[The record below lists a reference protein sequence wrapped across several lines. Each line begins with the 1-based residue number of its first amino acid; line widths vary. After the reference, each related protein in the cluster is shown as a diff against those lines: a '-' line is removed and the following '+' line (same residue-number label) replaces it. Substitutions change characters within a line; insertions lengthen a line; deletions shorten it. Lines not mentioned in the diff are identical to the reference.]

1 MLRPIGLAD
10 GVPWRR
16 WGRVTVAVGHFVQI
30 LAASGAMATP
40 PMQTPEVF
48 PLAANAPEDV
58 VRSIYTLPDPDFGVF
73 AEPHRRPEVYTP
85 RIVQL
90 AARMDACY
98 RAKYGMAELDFN
110 FIVPGQDYDIR
121 SVHVG
126 LVRQTDT
133 EAEVR
138 VVLMN
143 PDMPVV
149 IEYRLQRINE
159 DWRVDDVLFFGGETS
174 MSKFLAGPC

>member
-1 MLRPIGLAD
+1 MPRHYLRMVSLILLPLLA
-10 GVPWRR
+10 GV
-16 WGRVTVAVGHFVQI
+16 
-30 LAASGAMATP
+30 SMATP
-40 PMQTPEVF
+40 PMRPPAVV
-48 PLAANAPEDV
+48 PRVSIAPDEV
-58 VRSIYTLPDPDFGVF
+58 VRRIYTLPDPDFGVF
-73 AEPHRRPEVYTP
+73 AEPRRRPEVYTP

-121 SVHVG
+121 SAHVG

-143 PDMPVV
+143 PDTPVA
-149 IEYRLQRINE
+149 IEYRLQRING
-159 DWRVDDVLFFGGETS
+159 DWRVDDVLFFDGETS